1 MVIKKDFIQKRQ
13 VIKFL
18 LYKKYFFVLKLKI
31 KIKKLFPSRIINSLF
46 EDAKIEPPGNL
57 SLYINRLKE
66 RKFIQIPSKYGDK
79 NRYAEL
85 TEEGRQHLEEKST
98 SL

>member
-1 MVIKKDFIQKRQ
+1 MSK
-13 VIKFL
+13 
-18 LYKKYFFVLKLKI
+18 
-31 KIKKLFPSRIINSLF
+31 INSLF